1 MGFLLPAMIHID
13 GQPGNRV
20 DRGGPAVLM
29 MAPTRELALQ
39 IDKEIKKYQYRGIT
53 SYVFFLLLFKL

>member
-1 MGFLLPAMIHID
+1 MIHID

-20 DRGGPAVLM
+20 DRGGPAVLI

-53 SYVFFLLLFKL
+53 SYVIIT